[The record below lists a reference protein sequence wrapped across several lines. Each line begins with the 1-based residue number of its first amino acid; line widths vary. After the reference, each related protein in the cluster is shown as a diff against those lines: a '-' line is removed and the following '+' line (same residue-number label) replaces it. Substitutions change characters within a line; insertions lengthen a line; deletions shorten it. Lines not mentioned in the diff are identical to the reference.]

1 MVLFEH
7 SFTGS
12 QIQRLS
18 SLTNTIRNAHPTPNP
33 MNVNIRSVNAN
44 PWWRQNHHRTIDEIY
59 KLLSGPLRPIV
70 KNQVINVRM
79 VIRKVD
85 DISANY
91 IARQTLHVNSARSPQ
106 EGEAFMQVLY
116 YVDTPKITTPN
127 GRVINAPNDERGQLL
142 LYRPQNR
149 NHPTIFT
156 PKKGSAVYF
165 TPNDTYHEVTNR
177 LRNVEGP
184 VSRTMIILMLYKR
197 TAHTNTVNTQIRP
210 FHAPFVRAVRTIA
223 GHVRSSNA
231 ARQGTSRVPNLVRL
245 LGGLTMRNTRK
256 RKANNN
262 TINNTKTKRPS
273 TRKKA

>member
-7 SFTGS
+7 SFTGPTV
-12 QIQRLS
+12 QRLS
-18 SLTNTIRNAHPTPNP
+18 SLTNTIRNAHPTANP
-33 MNVNIRSVNAN
+33 VNVNIRSINLN
-44 PWWRQNHHRTIDEIY
+44 PWWKQNHQNTVREIY
-59 KLLSGPLRPIV
+59 NILSGPLPSSV
-70 KNQVINVRM
+70 KDKIINFRM

-184 VSRTMIILMLYKR
+184 VSRTMIIVMLYKR
-197 TAHTNTVNTQIRP
+197 TVHKNTRNQQERP
-210 FHAPFVRAVRTIA
+210 FHSNFVRAVRTVA
-223 GHVRSSNA
+223 GHVRPSSA
-231 ARQGTSRVPNLVRL
+231 ARQGTSRVPNLERL
-245 LGGLTMRNTRK
+245 LGGLTMRNTKK

-262 TINNTKTKRPS
+262 TINKTKTKRQLLN
-273 TRKKA
+273 RK